1 MTFKFRIRVGIL
13 AAVVLT
19 VTGAIG
25 SAATAAPRPQRAEQV
40 TLSPMQVD
48 EVRRAIDEQRL
59 LDAGQIIDRAIFS
72 GVKDAR
78 LSLLSGEL
86 GLARGRLD
94 NALRD
99 FAVAEASPATSVE
112 ALQGK
117 GIALARLGRTDDA
130 IATLE
135 KAVALSPDGWRGW
148 NTLASQYD
156 RRRDWSRAEA
166 AYVRAMANSG
176 GSPIVLNNRGYSRLL
191 QSRYDE
197 AVSDLVAALDK
208 KPDLAAART
217 NLRLALAFK
226 GDYSRSIT
234 GGPQEDRAAL
244 LNNAGFAAGVRGDYG
259 KAEDLLGQAVKS
271 RAQFY
276 ERASENLKLVQSLS
290 AQSKAAARD

>member
-1 MTFKFRIRVGIL
+1 MSPSRIRLGIL
-13 AAVVLT
+13 AAVLAASGV
-19 VTGAIG
+19 VAA
-25 SAATAAPRPQRAEQV
+25 AATAAPRAPRGEQA
-40 TLSPMQVD
+40 TLSATQVD

-59 LDAGQIIDRAIFS
+59 LDAGQIIDRAIFA
-72 GVKDAR
+72 GVKDVR

-99 FAVAEASPATSVE
+99 FALAEASPLTNVE

-130 IATLE
+130 IATLQ

-156 RRRDWSRAEA
+156 RRRDWSRAEE
-166 AYVRAMANSG
+166 AYVHAMANSG

-197 AVSDLVAALDK
+197 AVADFVAALAR
-208 KPDLAAART
+208 KPDLAEART

-226 GDYSRSIT
+226 GDYSRSIA

-271 RAQFY
+271 RSQFY
-276 ERASENLKLVQSLS
+276 ERASENLTLVQSLS
-290 AQSKAAARD
+290 AQSKAAGRD

>member
-1 MTFKFRIRVGIL
+1 MTSSSHIRAGIL
-13 AAVVLT
+13 AVVLAASG
-19 VTGAIG
+19 VTG
-25 SAATAAPRPQRAEQV
+25 SAAIAAPRAARGEQPM
-40 TLSPMQVD
+40 LSATQVD

-72 GVKDAR
+72 GVRDPR
-78 LSLLSGEL
+78 LNLLSGEL

-99 FAVAEASPATSVE
+99 FAAAEASPVTNVE

-117 GIALARLGRTDDA
+117 GIALARLGRTDEA
-130 IATLE
+130 IAILQ
-135 KAVALSPDGWRGW
+135 KAVTLSPDGWRGW

-156 RRRDWSRAEA
+156 RRREWTRAEE
-166 AYVRAMANSG
+166 AYVHAMTNSG

-191 QSRYDE
+191 QSRYEE
-197 AVSDLVAALDK
+197 AVADFVAALAK
-208 KPDLAAART
+208 KPDLAEART
-217 NLRLALAFK
+217 NLRLALAFM
-226 GDYSRSIT
+226 GDYSRSIA

-276 ERASENLKLVQSLS
+276 QRASENLKLVQSLS
-290 AQSKAAARD
+290 AQSKAADRD

>member
-1 MTFKFRIRVGIL
+1 MTFLSSIRLAIL
-13 AAVVLT
+13 AAGVLAG
-19 VTGAIG
+19 TGAM
-25 SAATAAPRPQRAEQV
+25 APPATAAPRAPRGEQAI
-40 TLSPMQVD
+40 LSPVQVD
-48 EVRRAIDEQRL
+48 EVRRAIDEHRL
-59 LDAGQIIDRAIFS
+59 LDAGQIIDRAIFA

-99 FAVAEASPATSVE
+99 FAVAEASPATNVE

-117 GIALARLGRTDDA
+117 GIALARLGRTDEA
-130 IATLE
+130 IATLQ
-135 KAVALSPDGWRGW
+135 KAVELSPDSWRGW

-156 RRRDWSRAEA
+156 RRREWTRAEA

-176 GSPIVLNNRGYSRLL
+176 GSPFVLNNRGYSRLL

-197 AVSDLVAALDK
+197 AISDFVAALAK
-208 KPDLAAART
+208 KPDLAEART

-226 GDYSRSIT
+226 GDYSRSVA

-259 KAEDLLGQAVKS
+259 EAEGLLTQAVKS
-271 RAQFY
+271 RAQYY
-276 ERASENLKLVQSLS
+276 ERASENLKLVQSLA
-290 AQSKAAARD
+290 AQSKAAGRD